1 MGPSRVC
8 SGQEARHTAGAASS
22 EGFLTLA
29 ELLGLDGRKER
40 PLYRFT
46 TTNRS
51 FLPVPDILRTDAHR
65 LVTPVA
71 LTDREWEVLAG
82 ELRQFLGR
90 DGYLW
95 LASLAIYPALQWDI
109 TLYLGATIKGA
120 DDLPTRGGPDTASLV
135 ARRCKAP
142 DCDHALQNTLRCS
155 GAALGA
161 HSRH

>member
-1 MGPSRVC
+1 
-8 SGQEARHTAGAASS
+8 
-22 EGFLTLA
+22 
-29 ELLGLDGRKER
+29 
-40 PLYRFT
+40 
-46 TTNRS
+46 TNRS
-51 FLPVPDILRTDAHR
+51 FLPVPDILRTDAHG

-120 DDLPTRGGPDTASLV
+120 DDLPLYNEVRA
-135 ARRCKAP
+135 
-142 DCDHALQNTLRCS
+142 
-155 GAALGA
+155 AALTQLPWLQEGVRRLIA
-161 HSRH
+161 TMPSRTRSDVVAQLWELIRGIDSASYSDEKLHEHRQAARHRCHGT